1 MALGVALRGS
11 PNQILG
17 GTQMRRVIL
26 LALLA
31 LALPLAAWA
40 DSIDI
45 TNEFGSISV
54 SLSGIASRASELKS
68 WGGIAAPSGH
78 ALGYVN
84 FGTGAFSGTNLDQSG
99 TFSAAGS
106 YFDIVSAGK
115 YGGLP
120 KGNLFTGSFV
130 GPITW
135 TVTSAPGSSSLTFT
149 LKGTIEGMLYTG
161 QMISGTT
168 TQFLYSSAGQLPK
181 EIGHINMGNT
191 HLSTPE
197 PGTLGLLGTG
207 LIGIVEIFRRRR
219 KVV

>member
-1 MALGVALRGS
+1 
-11 PNQILG
+11 
-17 GTQMRRVIL
+17 MRRAIF

-45 TNEFGSISV
+45 TNQYGSISV
-54 SLSGIASRASELKS
+54 SLSGITSRASELKAFN
-68 WGGIAAPSGH
+68 GILAPSGR

-99 TFSAAGS
+99 TFSSTGS
-106 YFDIVSAGK
+106 WFDIVSAGK
-115 YGGLP
+115 YGSLP

-135 TVTSAPGSSSLTFT
+135 TVTSAPGSNSLTFT
-149 LKGTIEGMLYTG
+149 LKGAIEGMLYTG

-168 TQFLYSSAGQLPK
+168 TQFLYSSSGQLTQG
-181 EIGHINMGNT
+181 IGHINMGNT

-207 LIGIVEIFRRRR
+207 LVGIAGIFRRRR
-219 KVV
+219 KAV

>member
-1 MALGVALRGS
+1 
-11 PNQILG
+11 
-17 GTQMRRVIL
+17 MRRVIL

-31 LALPLAAWA
+31 LALPLASWA

-45 TNEFGSISV
+45 TNYYGSISV
-54 SLSGIASRASELKS
+54 SLAGITSRASELHS
-68 WGGIAAPSGH
+68 WVTPSGAITAPGNH

-99 TFSAAGS
+99 TFSATGS

-149 LKGTIEGMLYTG
+149 LKGTISGMLYTG

-168 TQFLYSSAGQLPK
+168 TQLLYSSAGQLPK
-181 EIGHINMGNT
+181 EIGHINMGST

-207 LIGIVEIFRRRR
+207 LIGIAGIFRRRR
-219 KVV
+219 KTL

>member
-1 MALGVALRGS
+1 
-11 PNQILG
+11 
-17 GTQMRRVIL
+17 MRRAVV
-26 LALLA
+26 LALVI

-40 DSIDI
+40 DGIDI

-54 SLSGIASRASELKS
+54 SLSGITSRASQLKS
-68 WGGIAAPSGH
+68 FGSILAPSGH

-84 FGTGAFSGTNLDQSG
+84 FGTGAFSGTNLDQDG
-99 TFSAAGS
+99 TFSSTAS
-106 YFDIVSAGK
+106 WFDIVSAGK
-115 YGGLP
+115 YGSLP
-120 KGNLFTGSFV
+120 KGNLFTGSFI

-135 TVTSAPGSSSLTFT
+135 TVTSAPGSGNLTFT

-168 TQFLYSSAGQLPK
+168 TQYLFSSSGQLPK
-181 EIGHINMGNT
+181 MIGHINMGNT
-191 HLSTPE
+191 RLATPE

-207 LIGIVEIFRRRR
+207 LVGIVEIFRRRR